1 MFILYIIYLW
11 PKWGVLHLFLK
22 KYLIFLKM
30 EIEENGDLEWE
41 MVNKTRLCI
50 SNSSERLT
58 WLIHQKHW
66 EYTHF
71 YRLKKFKHP
80 WCPIGFLKSSIDLKL
95 REILIKRTILFSY
108 MSSQHKELWSDW
120 VIDNQFN
127 KCNYKMLFQ
136 KEQFLTSKLSLEW
149 LHWAD
154 SQSMYGKNYNIVRY

>member
-58 WLIHQKHW
+58 
-66 EYTHF
+66 
-71 YRLKKFKHP
+71 
-80 WCPIGFLKSSIDLKL
+80 
-95 REILIKRTILFSY
+95 
-108 MSSQHKELWSDW
+108 
-120 VIDNQFN
+120 
-127 KCNYKMLFQ
+127 
-136 KEQFLTSKLSLEW
+136 
-149 LHWAD
+149 
-154 SQSMYGKNYNIVRY
+154 